1 MVLHSL
7 RESFRSIGSYP
18 LILLSGV
25 WVGCII
31 AAAQYCIFNGLDFYG
46 ETIGFFGAIVFP
58 FFVGAS
64 YEMIRRDD
72 RSLSSYGGGGL
83 SRYFAVLLPG
93 AFLTFFGGI
102 AAMGLAVA
110 MTAVGGGN
118 DETLMVIGV
127 FWIFIPLVFF
137 FFFYDTAAVLEEKKV
152 FASLARSMAFVRSKP
167 FQVIGFYLACF
178 ILLIVLF
185 VAGAFIGSV
194 FLAGSMVFDPSLD
207 VNTLLNMTVEE
218 QQALI
223 GEEGMTLI
231 IVLYAVVAG
240 IFTAILLPFKAA
252 FYRRHVQGVSDVRE
266 DEIPQGGVYD
276 EKGRWYKYS

>member
-1 MVLHSL
+1 MVVHSL
-7 RESFRSIGSYP
+7 RESFRSIRRYP
-18 LILLSGV
+18 LVLFSGV
-25 WVGCII
+25 WVGCIL
-31 AAAQYCIFNGLDFYG
+31 AAVEYCIFTGLDFYG
-46 ETIGFFGAIVFP
+46 ETIGFFGAILFP

-72 RSLSSYGGGGL
+72 GSPALYVAGGL

-102 AAMGLAVA
+102 AAMGLAVVMA
-110 MTAVGGGN
+110 AVGGGN
-118 DETLMVIGV
+118 DETLMIVGV
-127 FWIFIPLVFF
+127 FWIFIPLMFF

-167 FQVIGFYLACF
+167 FEVIGFYLACF

-207 VNTLLNMTVEE
+207 VNSLLNMTAEE

-223 GEEGMTLI
+223 GEEGMTLV

-252 FYRRHVQGVSDVRE
+252 FYQRHVQGVTDVRE
-266 DEIPQGGVYD
+266 DGLPQGGVYD